1 MSQNAESKFVNTKN
15 KKFDFFKSCIKKEVW
30 ELFCK
35 KFKSDVTAA
44 SYKSDLSE
52 FCRFTEKCFQET
64 DFSDVQKYYI
74 YMQKKIK
81 NGQIGPLT
89 VTKKFRELHSFSK
102 FLLEEWSDRLEDESK
117 TSSFKDYFEPYLKQL
132 VKEKELA
139 RMIPLEHIDRL
150 LTASAENHMVYTIL
164 TLMYRAGLSST
175 EIIALK
181 GPEDFVQYGDG
192 LYVFLKGRQ
201 EPCYIPEDAK
211 EILFSY
217 LEEWEEGRSLFYNRS
232 KNPLNTMYIS
242 RMMKKY
248 CEKVKIPSYSAEAV
262 RNCCAFNLFAY
273 GATEEQVSDQ
283 MGRTVCQI
291 KRYKG
296 MGYKKNLKKRS
307 ADLVKIRI
315 ERPI

>member
-1 MSQNAESKFVNTKN
+1 MILKG
-15 KKFDFFKSCIKKEVW
+15 
-30 ELFCK
+30 L
-35 KFKSDVTAA
+35 
-44 SYKSDLSE
+44 
-52 FCRFTEKCFQET
+52 
-64 DFSDVQKYYI
+64 
-74 YMQKKIK
+74 QKKSQKIST
-81 NGQIGPLT
+81 QHLT

-248 CEKVKIPSYSAEAV
+248 CEKAKIPSYSAEAV

>member
-1 MSQNAESKFVNTKN
+1 MSQNAESKFVNTKDE
-15 KKFDFFKSCIKKEVW
+15 KFDFFKECIEKEIW
-30 ELFCK
+30 DLFRRR
-35 KFKSDVTAA
+35 FKSHVTEA

-52 FCRFTEKCFQET
+52 FCRFAGKCFRET
-64 DFSDVQKYYI
+64 DFSDVQKYHA

-81 NGQIGPLT
+81 NGQIAPLT
-89 VTKKFRELHSFSK
+89 VTKKFRELHSFAK
-102 FLLEEWSDRLEDESK
+102 FLLEEWNDGSDIEAK
-117 TSSFKDYFEPYLKQL
+117 TGLCKDYFEPYLKQL

-139 RMIPLEHIDRL
+139 RMIPLEHMDQL
-150 LTASAENHMVYTIL
+150 LTAASENHMVYTIL
-164 TLMYRAGLSST
+164 TLMYRVGLSST

-181 GPEDFVQYGDG
+181 GPEDFVQYEDG

-211 EILFSY
+211 KILFSY
-217 LEEWEEGRSLFYNRS
+217 LEEWEEGSFLFYNRS

-248 CEKVKIPSYSAEAV
+248 CEKAKIPSYSAEAV

-273 GATEEQVSDQ
+273 GATEKQVSDQ
-283 MGRTVCQI
+283 MGRTLCQI
-291 KRYKG
+291 KRYSG
-296 MGYKKNLKKRS
+296 IGYKKNLKKRS

-315 ERPI
+315 ERPT

>member
-1 MSQNAESKFVNTKN
+1 M
-15 KKFDFFKSCIKKEVW
+15 
-30 ELFCK
+30 
-35 KFKSDVTAA
+35 
-44 SYKSDLSE
+44 
-52 FCRFTEKCFQET
+52 
-64 DFSDVQKYYI
+64 
-74 YMQKKIK
+74 
-81 NGQIGPLT
+81 
-89 VTKKFRELHSFSK
+89 
-102 FLLEEWSDRLEDESK
+102 LEEWSDRLEDESK

-248 CEKVKIPSYSAEAV
+248 CEKAKIPSYSAEAV